1 MPRDL
6 QKVQKT
12 VRKKRGTLTVH
23 EKSRDAKL
31 LRRAAA
37 REDRLARVAS
47 TTMKARQGL
56 LDRVAYFQECL
67 TKATGPLTLSD
78 ETISKAIQ
86 QWIHRN
92 DAELEELRAERRKG
106 RPPSKREELIQERM
120 QAEEREFRSGFY
132 MPDVTDEDSRRQLQE
147 WNGEWSSLSTIK
159 FIRFAEGGRRQPSS
173 FPPRGVS

>member
-1 MPRDL
+1 M
-6 QKVQKT
+6 
-12 VRKKRGTLTVH
+12 
-23 EKSRDAKL
+23 
-31 LRRAAA
+31 
-37 REDRLARVAS
+37 
-47 TTMKARQGL
+47 
-56 LDRVAYFQECL
+56 AYFQECL

-78 ETISKAIQ
+78 ETILKAIQ
-86 QWIHRN
+86 QYAFAGGLNCQWAFADSVSRWIHRN

-106 RPPSKREELIQERM
+106 RPPSKREELLQERI

-159 FIRFAEGGRRQPSS
+159 FIRYCENGHRQPSS